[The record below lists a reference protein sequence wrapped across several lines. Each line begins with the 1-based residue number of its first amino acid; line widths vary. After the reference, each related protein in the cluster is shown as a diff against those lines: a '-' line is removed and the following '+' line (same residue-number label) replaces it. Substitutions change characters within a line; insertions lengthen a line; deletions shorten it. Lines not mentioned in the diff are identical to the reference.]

1 MPLLSTRGAASARGF
16 GLLGRV
22 KALADPFFNYVT
34 LLLHG
39 DGTNGAQNNTF
50 LDSSTNNFTITRNG
64 NTTQGSFSPYGP
76 NWSNYF
82 AGSGNYLTVNTSTG
96 TGTWTAECWV
106 FIASPAND
114 RAIFGQ
120 GTSDDTGG
128 WLFWV
133 DANGTIRLYSNGNIA
148 ISSSGAVASNTWVH
162 LALVS
167 NSSNV
172 TIYVNGTSVATGS
185 YSGKTF
191 TNTPF
196 QINRGYGGPTAGIDG
211 YISNARLVVGTAVYT
226 SNFTPPISPLTV
238 VANTRLLTCA
248 DNRFIDDSTNNFAI
262 TVVGSPSVQRFSPF
276 APPAAYS
283 PAAIGG
289 SGYFD
294 GAGDF
299 LSNTTAS
306 IAPAGDFTYECWYY
320 RTATATQILFS
331 IGAEGGARKLFGV
344 WSDNQLFADNFG
356 GPQYFFGGS
365 VPANAW
371 THIAFTR
378 SGSTVTAYIN
388 GVATG
393 TTQSISGTFG
403 TTGGFYVGAVSSGGS
418 PLSGYLSNSRLV
430 NGSVVYTA
438 NFTPP
443 AAPVTAITNTS
454 VLTNF
459 INGAIFDNAMMNDL
473 ETVGNAQIS
482 TSVVKYGTGSL
493 SFNSASAPSNLV
505 SSSTDAFALR
515 TGDFTIEGWVYP
527 TQWTND
533 STLLRIDNS
542 SNIFFVLI
550 YNGQLCIHTN
560 GYSPNINYQLFG
572 SMSLNTWNFISI
584 TRAGGVFS
592 GYVNGVK
599 SGNTNSTIVDIGC
612 TRAFVGEPSTNR
624 FIGFID
630 DLRIT
635 KGVARYTA
643 NFTPPTAAFP
653 NQ

>member
-22 KALADPFFNYVT
+22 KAITDPFFNYVT
-34 LLLHG
+34 MLLHG

-106 FIASPAND
+106 FIASPANE
-114 RAIFGQ
+114 RSIFGQ

-133 DANGTIRLYSNGNIA
+133 DANGTIRFYSNGNIA

-196 QINRGYGGPTAGIDG
+196 QINRGYGGATAGIDG

-226 SNFTPPISPLTV
+226 SNFTPPTTPLAVIT
-238 VANTRLLTCA
+238 NTRLLTCA
-248 DNRFIDDSTNNFAI
+248 DNRFIDDSTNNF
-262 TVVGSPSVQRFSPF
+262 TVSSFGNTSVQRFSPF

-283 PAAIGG
+283 PATIGG

-294 GAGDF
+294 GSGDY
-299 LSNTTAS
+299 LNNGSANAVNVGT
-306 IAPAGDFTYECWYY
+306 GDFTFECWIY
-320 RTATATQILFS
+320 RTTSGSEVNLICSAENGGFQVGLRSTDWGFCFRGIAWRVTSSTMPAVNTWAHLAVTRASGTIYLFLNGTFLTS
-331 IGAEGGARKLFGV
+331 GSN
-344 WSDNQLFADNFG
+344 SDNCDKNGFFIGSLT
-356 GPQYFFGGS
+356 PSEYFYAGYISNLRVVKG
-365 VPANAW
+365 
-371 THIAFTR
+371 
-378 SGSTVTAYIN
+378 TALY
-388 GVATG
+388 T
-393 TTQSISGTFG
+393 
-403 TTGGFYVGAVSSGGS
+403 SS
-418 PLSGYLSNSRLV
+418 
-430 NGSVVYTA
+430 
-438 NFTPP
+438 FTPP
-443 AAPVTAITNTS
+443 TAPITAITNTS
-454 VLTNF
+454 ILTNF
-459 INGAIFDNAMMNDL
+459 TNGAIFDNAMMNDL

-482 TSVVKYGTGSL
+482 TSVVKFGTGSL

-630 DLRIT
+630 DFRIT

-643 NFTPPTAAFP
+643 TFTPPTAAFP